1 MNNQKIK
8 LIYVWTE
15 TNIIRSEYIND
26 RLHLFNS
33 VIRYGLFDD
42 NKIRQWH
49 GISKTWIEVD
59 VPVEI
64 ENCEKSTPLGQIK
77 NKESEPKLEV
87 DDWCLQEDRYT
98 DVVYVVRDIPTSISL
113 ELSKEIRKSNGDVWR
128 KINGEWKKI

>member
-8 LIYVWTE
+8 LIHVWTE
-15 TNIIRSEYIND
+15 TNIISEYIND

-64 ENCEKSTPLGQIK
+64 ENCEKSSPFGWMK
-77 NKESEPKLEV
+77 NRESESRIQFKS
-87 DDWCLQEDRYT
+87 
-98 DVVYVVRDIPTSISL
+98 IPQPSETKD
-113 ELSKEIRKSNGDVWR
+113 E
-128 KINGEWKKI
+128 